1 MLVDRALR
9 LLDGH
14 KIDDLTYTIYSQKA
28 CNDDIGVW
36 KIQLFAFHT
45 RRLRRSD
52 TEKASFFSIEQRP
65 EDAWSIKTWDAAP
78 ID

>member
-1 MLVDRALR
+1 LAQQQSLQHAVMLVDRALR

-28 CNDDIGVW
+28 RNDDIGVW
-36 KIQLFAFHT
+36 KIQLFALHT

-52 TEKASFFSIEQRP
+52 TEKASNLTTDE
-65 EDAWSIKTWDAAP
+65 EDVLW
-78 ID
+78 